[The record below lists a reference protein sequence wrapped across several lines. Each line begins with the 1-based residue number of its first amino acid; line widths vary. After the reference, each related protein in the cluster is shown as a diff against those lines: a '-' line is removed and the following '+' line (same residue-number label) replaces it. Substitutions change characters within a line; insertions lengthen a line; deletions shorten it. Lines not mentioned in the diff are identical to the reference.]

1 MPDVLSPPLLALAPL
16 LGTALVAGSLTQLA
30 RRLALPDA
38 PRLRPTLALSLAAGI
53 AALTV
58 TALLLGL
65 SRDPGS
71 VSPAW
76 LLAAACITGWSGPD
90 ILARLGQLI
99 EKRLGLPATPPLP
112 DPTAGNVP
120 QVPAAPAPGAE
131 NGS

>member
-1 MPDVLSPPLLALAPL
+1 MPDVFPPPLLALAPL

-30 RRLALPDA
+30 RRLALPDP

-65 SRDPGS
+65 SRDPGT

-99 EKRLGLPATPPLP
+99 EKRLGLPASPAP
-112 DPTAGNVP
+112 AGNVP
-120 QVPAAPAPGAE
+120 QVPAEPDQGAQ